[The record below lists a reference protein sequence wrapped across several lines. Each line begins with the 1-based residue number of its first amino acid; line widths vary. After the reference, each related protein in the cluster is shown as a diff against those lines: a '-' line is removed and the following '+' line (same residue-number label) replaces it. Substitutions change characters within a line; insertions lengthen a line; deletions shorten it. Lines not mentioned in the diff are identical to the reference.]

1 MTNSLATAAIQ
12 FSLASVAN
20 QAAVARVTEKLPEL
34 TAKTQAFDRS
44 NSQTTL
50 NMMSLTM
57 MNGQSPMRM
66 LRQVLAE
73 IEKRKMALAEAQL
86 NHAKLLVE
94 IEELN
99 AKDPTPIGE
108 AELRLKYVSQSM
120 MESKVNGAFKD
131 IAALIDA
138 YDNIKAKH
146 KIDDWDETTF
156 EAEEK
161 KHHIRRGFEF
171 LYRNLIQ
178 FSRPQEVTIEYLQQY
193 GVHVQVALGEVSG
206 YITLVEQRIVKGE
219 RPTGADM
226 EIFFDDM
233 ADKYAPCADEASDRM
248 FGKLDFTN
256 TDYMLKLGKEK

>member
-1 MTNSLATAAIQ
+1 MKNIVTTTAIE
-12 FSLASVAN
+12 FSLASIAN
-20 QAAVARVTEKLPEL
+20 KAAVARVTEKLPEL
-34 TAKTQAFDRS
+34 TEKTRAFDRS

-73 IEKRKMALAEAQL
+73 VEQRKMALAEAQL
-86 NHAKLLVE
+86 SHAKLLVE
-94 IEELN
+94 IDTLN
-99 AKDPTPIGE
+99 DKEKTPVVE
-108 AELRLKYVSQSM
+108 AELRLKNVSLSM
-120 MESKVNGAFKD
+120 LESKVNGAFKD

-146 KIDDWDETTF
+146 GIDDWDETTY

-178 FSRPQEVTIEYLQQY
+178 FGRAQEVTIEYLQQY

-206 YITLVEQRIVKGE
+206 YISFVNERIVAGE

-226 EIFFDDM
+226 EDFFDAM
-233 ADKYAPCADEASDRM
+233 AAKYATCADEASDRM
-248 FGKLDFTN
+248 FGKLDFIN
-256 TDYMLKLGKEK
+256 TDYMLKLEAAE

>member
-1 MTNSLATAAIQ
+1 MTNSLATTAIQ
-12 FSLASVAN
+12 FNLASVAN

-73 IEKRKMALAEAQL
+73 VEQRKMALAEAQL
-86 NHAKLLVE
+86 SHAKLLAE
-94 IEELN
+94 IEALQE
-99 AKDPTPIGE
+99 KDPTPIVE
-108 AELRLKYVSQSM
+108 AELRLKYVSQAT

-146 KIDDWDETTF
+146 NIDDWDETTY

-161 KHHIRRGFEF
+161 KHHTRRGFEF

-178 FSRPQEVTIEYLQQY
+178 FGRPQEVTIEYLQQY
-193 GVHVQVALGEVSG
+193 GVHVQTALGEVSG
-206 YITLVEQRIVKGE
+206 YINVVNERLVAGD

-226 EIFFDDM
+226 ETFFDQM
-233 ADKYAPCADEASDRM
+233 AAKYAPCADEASERM
-248 FGKLDFTN
+248 FGKTDFTN
-256 TDYMLKLGKEK
+256 TNYMLKLEVKE